1 MCAPC
6 VPSGTYATFL
16 LMWKLVNVIEEDDS
30 TFNGK
35 IQVLKSI
42 EGTRIL
48 VGGISQSGWLVK
60 KVWKDAL
67 RKIKKLKPEVK
78 KVLIL
83 GLGGGS
89 VAELLYE
96 YWPDSEITGVDIDEK
111 MVEMGRKYLNLD
123 RVSNLKIFIAEA
135 NSWVD
140 KCKEKYDLVLVDI
153 YKGVSIPSEFT
164 TAIFMGGVK
173 RLINGEGIAAFN
185 HLYSSIE
192 KKDADE
198 FGRRLRGVYSAIISV
213 TPEANIIYICFA

>member
-1 MCAPC
+1 
-6 VPSGTYATFL
+6 
-16 LMWKLVNVIEEDDS
+16 MWKLVNVVEETDS

-67 RKIKKLKPEVK
+67 KKTKKLKPDVK
-78 KVLIL
+78 RVLIL

-89 VAELLYE
+89 VTELVSQ
-96 YWPDSEITGVDIDEK
+96 YWPESEITGLDVDEK
-111 MVEMGRKYLNLD
+111 MVEMGRKYLKLD
-123 RVSNLKIFIAEA
+123 TLPDVRVVIADA

-140 KCKEKYDLVLVDI
+140 KCKEKYDLVLVDM
-153 YKGVSIPSEFT
+153 YKGINIPPEFT
-164 TAIFMGGVK
+164 TVSFMEKVKKLLRKDGV
-173 RLINGEGIAAFN
+173 AAFN

-198 FGRRLRGVYSAIISV
+198 FGKRLRKVYSATTLV
-213 TPEANIIYICFA
+213 TPEANIIYICFT